1 MKKAFIQLHIAV
13 LLAGLTGVL
22 GRLISLN
29 EGLLVWYRL
38 LLTAPS
44 LWLLAFFRKPGT
56 RKPDGRARQRRGSRT
71 APRRQSGAA
80 VRRERD
86 PAGSAA
92 DGPAGGTVR
101 IDRRD
106 LWRIFG
112 IGGIAALH
120 WVTFYGSIKY
130 SNVSVGLVCFSAVGF
145 FTAVLEPLIMRHRVD
160 VVELLLG
167 LLVIVG
173 IFFIFQVDPHF
184 KTGIVIGLVSA
195 LLGSLF
201 PVLNKRILKR
211 VSSENVTLYELSGG
225 FLVLTLLMPLYL
237 WLFPTSSLLPGWRD
251 WIWLLVLAWACTVL
265 AFNLSMSALVHIS
278 AFTVNL
284 SYNLEPVY
292 GILLAFLLFR
302 EDKYLNNGFYI
313 GFSLILLS
321 IILQTVRLK
330 RRQLKLS

>member
-1 MKKAFIQLHIAV
+1 LKKAFIQLHIAV

-22 GRLISLN
+22 GKLISLN

-44 LWLLAFFRKPGT
+44 LWLLALLRKQ
-56 RKPDGRARQRRGSRT
+56 D
-71 APRRQSGAA
+71 
-80 VRRERD
+80 
-86 PAGSAA
+86 
-92 DGPAGGTVR
+92 VR
-101 IDRRD
+101 IDKRD
-106 LWRIFG
+106 VWRIFG

-120 WVTFYGSIKY
+120 WVAFYGSIKY
-130 SNVSVGLVCFSAVGF
+130 SNVSVSLLCFSAIGF
-145 FTAVLEPLIMRHRVD
+145 FTAIIEPLILRHRVD

-167 LLVIVG
+167 LLVIAG

-184 KTGIVIGLVSA
+184 KTGIIVGLVSA

-201 PVLNKRILKR
+201 PVLNKRILLR
-211 VSSENVTLYELSGG
+211 VSPENVTLYELSGG
-225 FLVLTLLMPLYL
+225 FLVLTALMPFYL
-237 WLFPTSSLLPGWRD
+237 RLFPAPSLLPGWQD
-251 WIWLLVLAWACTVL
+251 LGWLLILAWACTVL
-265 AFNLSMSALVHIS
+265 AFNLSMSALQKIS

-302 EDKYLNNGFYI
+302 EDKYLGWGFYV

-321 IILQTVRLK
+321 IVLQTVRL
-330 RRQLKLS
+330 RRKYLKPA

>member
-44 LWLLAFFRKPGT
+44 LWLLALLRKQ
-56 RKPDGRARQRRGSRT
+56 A
-71 APRRQSGAA
+71 
-80 VRRERD
+80 
-86 PAGSAA
+86 
-92 DGPAGGTVR
+92 VR

-106 LWRIFG
+106 MWRIFG

-120 WVTFYGSIKY
+120 WVSFYGSIKY
-130 SNVSVGLVCFSAVGF
+130 SNVSVGLLCFSAIGF
-145 FTAVLEPLIMRHRVD
+145 FTALLEPLVMRHRID

-184 KTGIVIGLVSA
+184 KTGILIGLLSA

-237 WLFPTSSLLPGWRD
+237 YLFPTPTLLPGWQD
-251 WIWLLVLAWACTVL
+251 WIWLLVLSWACTVL
-265 AFNLSMSALVHIS
+265 AFNLSMSALQHIS

-302 EDKYLNNGFYI
+302 EDKYLNKGFYV
-313 GFSLILLS
+313 GFFLILLS
-321 IILQTVRLK
+321 IILQTVRL
-330 RRQLKLS
+330 RRRRLLKLS

>member
-38 LLTAPS
+38 LITAFS
-44 LWLLAFFRKPGT
+44 LWLLAWL
-56 RKPDGRARQRRGSRT
+56 
-71 APRRQSGAA
+71 RRQS
-80 VRRERD
+80 
-86 PAGSAA
+86 
-92 DGPAGGTVR
+92 VR

-106 LWRIFG
+106 MWRIFG
-112 IGGIAALH
+112 VGGIAALH

-145 FTAVLEPLIMRHRVD
+145 FTALLEPLIMRHRID
-160 VVELLLG
+160 MVELFLG
-167 LLVIVG
+167 FLVIVG
-173 IFFIFQVDPHF
+173 IFFIFKVDPHF
-184 KTGIVIGLVSA
+184 KTGILVGLLSA

-237 WLFPTSSLLPGWRD
+237 YLFPASTLVPDLAD
-251 WIWLLVLAWACTVL
+251 WGWLLVLSWACTVL
-265 AFNLSMSALVHIS
+265 AFNLSMSALQHIS

-292 GILLAFLLFR
+292 GILLAFVLFR
-302 EDKYLNNGFYI
+302 EDRYLNKGFYV
-313 GFSLILLS
+313 GFCLILLS
-321 IILQTVRLK
+321 IILQTVRLY
-330 RRQLKLS
+330 RRRMLKLS

>member
-1 MKKAFIQLHIAV
+1 MKKAFIHLHIAV

-38 LLTAPS
+38 ALTAPS
-44 LWLLAFFRKPGT
+44 LWLLAFFGKQ
-56 RKPDGRARQRRGSRT
+56 A
-71 APRRQSGAA
+71 
-80 VRRERD
+80 
-86 PAGSAA
+86 
-92 DGPAGGTVR
+92 VR

-106 LWRIFG
+106 MWRIFG

-145 FTAVLEPLIMRHRVD
+145 FTALLEPLIMRHRLD
-160 VVELLLG
+160 RVELLLG
-167 LLVIVG
+167 MLVIVG
-173 IFFIFQVDPHF
+173 ILFIFQVDPHY
-184 KTGIVIGLVSA
+184 KTGIVIGLISA

-211 VSSENVTLYELSGG
+211 VSSENVTLYEMSGG

-237 WLFPTSSLLPGWRD
+237 WRFPAASLVPGWRD

-265 AFNLSMSALVHIS
+265 AFNLSMSALAHIS

-292 GILLAFLLFR
+292 GILLAFVLFR
-302 EDKYLNNGFYI
+302 EDKYLNKGFYI
-313 GFSLILLS
+313 GFCLILLS
-321 IILQTVRLK
+321 IILQTVRL
-330 RRQLKLS
+330 RRRQQLKLS

>member
-13 LLAGLTGVL
+13 LLAGLTGIL
-22 GRLISLN
+22 GKLISLN

-44 LWLLAFFRKPGT
+44 LWLLVLL
-56 RKPDGRARQRRGSRT
+56 RG
-71 APRRQSGAA
+71 Q
-80 VRRERD
+80 D
-86 PAGSAA
+86 I
-92 DGPAGGTVR
+92 R
-101 IDRRD
+101 IARRD

-120 WVTFYGSIKY
+120 WVAFYGSIKY
-130 SNVSVGLVCFSAVGF
+130 SNVSVSLLCFSAIGF
-145 FTAVLEPLIMRHRVD
+145 FTAIIEPLVMRHKMD
-160 VVELLLG
+160 IVELLLG
-167 LLVIVG
+167 LMVIGG
-173 IFFIFQVDPHF
+173 ICLIFQVNPHF

-201 PVLNKRILKR
+201 PVLNKRILRR

-225 FLVLTLLMPLYL
+225 LLVLTLLMPIYL
-237 WLFPTSSLLPGWRD
+237 WLFPAPSLLPSLSD
-251 WIWLLVLAWACTVL
+251 WGWLLILSWACTVL
-265 AFNLSMSALVHIS
+265 AFNLSMSALQKIS

-302 EDKYLNNGFYI
+302 EDKYLNGGFYI
-313 GFSLILLS
+313 GFFLILLS
-321 IILQTVRLK
+321 IVLQTLRLWRK
-330 RRQLKLS
+330 HSKPG

>member
-1 MKKAFIQLHIAV
+1 MRRAFIQLHVAV

-44 LWLLAFFRKPGT
+44 LWLLAFV
-56 RKPDGRARQRRGSRT
+56 
-71 APRRQSGAA
+71 RRQA
-80 VRRERD
+80 VRIER
-86 PAGSAA
+86 A
-92 DGPAGGTVR
+92 DM
-101 IDRRD
+101 
-106 LWRIFG
+106 WRIFG

-120 WVTFYGSIKY
+120 WVAFYGSIKY
-130 SNVSVGLVCFSAVGF
+130 SNVSVGLLCFSAIGF
-145 FTAVLEPLIMRHRVD
+145 FTALIEPLILRHRVD

-184 KTGIVIGLVSA
+184 KTGILIGLVSA

-225 FLVLTLLMPLYL
+225 FLVLSLLMPLYL
-237 WLFPTSSLLPGWRD
+237 YLFPAPSLTPGWQD

-265 AFNLSMSALVHIS
+265 AFNLSMSALRHIS

-292 GILLAFLLFR
+292 GILLAFVLFR
-302 EDKYLNNGFYI
+302 EDKYLNKGFYI
-313 GFSLILLS
+313 GFCLILLS

-330 RRQLKLS
+330 RRRTLKLS

>member
-13 LLAGLTGVL
+13 LLAGLTGIL
-22 GRLISLN
+22 GKLISLN

-44 LWLLAFFRKPGT
+44 LWLLALL
-56 RKPDGRARQRRGSRT
+56 
-71 APRRQSGAA
+71 RRQ
-80 VRRERD
+80 D
-86 PAGSAA
+86 I
-92 DGPAGGTVR
+92 R
-101 IDRRD
+101 IGRKD

-120 WVTFYGSIKY
+120 WVAFYGSIKY
-130 SNVSVGLVCFSAVGF
+130 SNVSVSLLCFSAIGF
-145 FTAVLEPLIMRHRVD
+145 FTALIEPLIMRHKVD

-167 LLVIVG
+167 LLVIAG
-173 IFFIFQVDPHF
+173 ICLIFQVNPHF

-201 PVLNKRILKR
+201 PVLNKRILRR

-225 FLVLTLLMPLYL
+225 LLVLTLLMPVYL
-237 WLFPTSSLLPGWRD
+237 WLFPAPSLLPSPSD
-251 WIWLLVLAWACTVL
+251 WGWLLVLSWACTVL
-265 AFNLSMSALVHIS
+265 AFNLSMSALQKIS

-302 EDKYLNNGFYI
+302 EDKYLNGGFYI
-313 GFSLILLS
+313 GFFLILLS
-321 IILQTVRLK
+321 IVLQTLRLW
-330 RRQLKLS
+330 RRHGQPKSA

>member
-22 GRLISLN
+22 GKLISLN

-44 LWLLAFFRKPGT
+44 LWLLALLRKQ
-56 RKPDGRARQRRGSRT
+56 D
-71 APRRQSGAA
+71 
-80 VRRERD
+80 
-86 PAGSAA
+86 
-92 DGPAGGTVR
+92 VR
-101 IDRRD
+101 IAKRD
-106 LWRIFG
+106 VWRIFG

-120 WVTFYGSIKY
+120 WVAFYGSIKY
-130 SNVSVGLVCFSAVGF
+130 SNVSVSLLCFSAIGF
-145 FTAVLEPLIMRHRVD
+145 FTAIIEPLILRHRVD

-184 KTGIVIGLVSA
+184 KTGIIIGLVSA

-201 PVLNKRILKR
+201 PVLNKRILLR
-211 VSSENVTLYELSGG
+211 VSPENVTLYELSGG
-225 FLVLTLLMPLYL
+225 FLVLTALMPLYL
-237 WLFPTSSLLPGWRD
+237 WLFPAHSLLPGWQD
-251 WIWLLVLAWACTVL
+251 LGWLLILAWACTVL
-265 AFNLSMSALVHIS
+265 AFNLSMSALQKIS

-302 EDKYLNNGFYI
+302 EDKYLSGGFYV
-313 GFSLILLS
+313 GFFLILLS
-321 IILQTVRLK
+321 IVLQTVRL
-330 RRQLKLS
+330 RRKYLKPA

>member
-22 GRLISLN
+22 GKLISLN

-44 LWLLAFFRKPGT
+44 LWLLALLRKQ
-56 RKPDGRARQRRGSRT
+56 D
-71 APRRQSGAA
+71 
-80 VRRERD
+80 
-86 PAGSAA
+86 
-92 DGPAGGTVR
+92 VR
-101 IDRRD
+101 IARRD
-106 LWRIFG
+106 VWRIFG

-120 WVTFYGSIKY
+120 WVAFYGSIKY
-130 SNVSVGLVCFSAVGF
+130 SNVSVSLLCFSAIGF
-145 FTAVLEPLIMRHRVD
+145 FTAIIEPLILRHRLD

-184 KTGIVIGLVSA
+184 KTGIIIGLVSA

-201 PVLNKRILKR
+201 PVLNKRILQR
-211 VSSENVTLYELSGG
+211 VSPENVTLYELSGG
-225 FLVLTLLMPLYL
+225 FLVLTALMPLYL
-237 WLFPTSSLLPGWRD
+237 WLFPAPSLLPGWQD
-251 WIWLLVLAWACTVL
+251 LGWLLILAWACTVL
-265 AFNLSMSALVHIS
+265 AFNLSMSALQKVS

-302 EDKYLNNGFYI
+302 EDKYLSGGFYI
-313 GFSLILLS
+313 GFFLILLS
-321 IILQTVRLK
+321 IVLQTVRL
-330 RRQLKLS
+330 RRRHLKTA